1 MKDNV
6 EGEFRPNLV
15 TDASLHLISISHFEF
30 VATLVITRH
39 VLDETLPVTQ
49 LLQGKGI
56 DIMDGID
63 LINSLKDNVML
74 MRNSVDSYHD
84 MWYDEALQLAAKVGL
99 RETKPRTVGKQT
111 TKANPPFKTISEY
124 YKRIRIITIPLIDHF
139 NSSLQARFDID
150 SVNVYKGLSMF
161 RPKCYLY
168 LAMELTGLSYLNLCG
183 TRTGK
188 PLQDHAL
195 LT

>member
-1 MKDNV
+1 MMFHILLTVLRHVVYLLRIILRHIVSETRKTHLSDICRTRWVERVEGMDTFTELFVPLYNTLCNMKDNV

-124 YKRIRIITIPLIDHF
+124 YKRI
-139 NSSLQARFDID
+139 
-150 SVNVYKGLSMF
+150 
-161 RPKCYLY
+161 
-168 LAMELTGLSYLNLCG
+168 
-183 TRTGK
+183 
-188 PLQDHAL
+188 
-195 LT
+195 